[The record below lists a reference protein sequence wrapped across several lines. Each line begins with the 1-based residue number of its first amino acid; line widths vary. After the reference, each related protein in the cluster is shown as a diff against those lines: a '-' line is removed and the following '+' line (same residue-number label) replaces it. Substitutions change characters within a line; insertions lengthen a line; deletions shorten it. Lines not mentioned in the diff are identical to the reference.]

1 MTRGGGVYN
10 VIWKRR
16 MLVLLVLLGAC
27 VSSLVV
33 GLARPSHYESTA
45 VVALTPDVT
54 HGTGFVSS
62 DSLFALLGT
71 YAESAKAKA
80 NLRRASAILHRPLP
94 GEVETSTEE
103 GTGIV
108 TIVGRSTSRQGA
120 VDTARATAQ
129 AFRASIADNRL
140 LVPDLIDPATMPTTP
155 VQPRPALITVIAILI
170 ALLAGSAF
178 TLAVDRVRRRIETT
192 ADVAEIT
199 DVPVIG
205 ELPSERALSRELV
218 RTVWDDDK
226 LVALQESYRSLRI
239 NVGLLA
245 QQEQGSV
252 LQVTSADAGQGKST
266 VVANLG
272 IALARVGVETLIVDA
287 DLRRPRQHSIFE
299 LDNSE
304 GLSTR
309 LVLPGSGVTAIP
321 TAEPDLSVLPS
332 GPIPPDPTEVLHIR
346 FKHTLDELR
355 GEGVTV
361 LVDSPPLLP
370 VTDARLIA
378 SHVDGVIL
386 VVAAGTSNPVSVR
399 AAIEMLEAAGD
410 KLVGIIINRSGEE
423 SDDSGAYSYYEY
435 GETAPPVG
443 AGVS

>member
-1 MTRGGGVYN
+1 VFN

-16 MLVLLVLLGAC
+16 LLVLLVLLGAC

-33 GLARPSHYESTA
+33 ALARPSRYESTA
-45 VVALTPDVT
+45 IVALTPDVV

-62 DSLFALLGT
+62 DGLSALLDT
-71 YAESAKAKA
+71 YAESAKAKV
-80 NLRRASAILHRPLP
+80 NLRRASAILHRALP
-94 GEVETSTEE
+94 GEVETGTEK

-108 TIVGRSTSRQGA
+108 KIVGRSTSRQGA
-120 VDTARATAQ
+120 LDTARATTQ
-129 AFRASIADNRL
+129 AFQASIADNRL
-140 LVPDLIDPATMPTTP
+140 LVPDLIDPATAPTTP
-155 VQPRPALITVIAILI
+155 VQPRPPLITAIAILL
-170 ALLAGSAF
+170 ALLAGAAF
-178 TLAVDRVRRRIETT
+178 ALAVDRLRRRIDTT

-199 DVPVIG
+199 DVPVLA
-205 ELPSERALSRELV
+205 ELPGERALSRELV
-218 RTVWDDDK
+218 QTVWDDEK

-245 QQEQGSV
+245 HRQMSV

-287 DLRRPRQHSIFE
+287 DLRRPRQHRIFA

-309 LVLPGSGVTAIP
+309 LVLPGSGVAAVP
-321 TAEPDLSVLPS
+321 TAYPGLSVLPS
-332 GPIPPDPTEVLHIR
+332 GPIPPDPTEILHIR

-355 GEGVTV
+355 GERVAI

-370 VTDARLIA
+370 VSDARLIA

-386 VVAAGTSNPVSVR
+386 VVAAGTSNPIAVR
-399 AAIEMLEAAGD
+399 AAIEMLASAGD
-410 KLVGIIINRSGEE
+410 KLVGIILNQSGEE

-435 GETAPPVG
+435 GETAPAIG
-443 AGVS
+443 AEV

>member
-1 MTRGGGVYN
+1 MLN

-16 MLVLLVLLGAC
+16 LLVVLAVLSAC
-27 VSSLVV
+27 VCSLVV
-33 GLARPSHYESTA
+33 ALARPSHYESTA
-45 VVALTPDVT
+45 IVALTPDVT

-62 DSLFALLGT
+62 DGLSALLET
-71 YAESAKAKA
+71 YAASAKAKV
-80 NLRRASAILHRPLP
+80 NLRRASAILDRALP
-94 GEVETSTEE
+94 GEVETATEE

-108 TIVGRSTSRQGA
+108 KIVGRSTSRQGA
-120 VDTARATAQ
+120 FDTARATTQ
-129 AFRASIADNRL
+129 AFQASIADNRL
-140 LVPDLIDPATMPTTP
+140 LVADLIDQATVPAKP
-155 VQPRPALITVIAILI
+155 VQPRPPLIGGIAILLG
-170 ALLAGSAF
+170 LLGGTAF
-178 TLAVDRVRRRIETT
+178 AVAVDRLRRRIETT

-199 DVPVIG
+199 GVPVIA
-205 ELPSERALSRELV
+205 ELPSDRALSRELV
-218 RTVWDDDK
+218 RTVWDDEK

-245 QQEQGSV
+245 DRQMSI

-287 DLRRPRQHSIFE
+287 DLRRPRQHRIFE

-309 LVLPGSGVTAIP
+309 LVLPGSGVTPLP
-321 TAEPDLSVLPS
+321 TPYPDLSVLPS
-332 GPIPPDPTEVLHIR
+332 GPIPPDPTEILHIR

-355 GEGVTV
+355 GDGVTI

-370 VTDARLIA
+370 VSDARLIA

-386 VVAAGTSNPVSVR
+386 VVAAGTSNPISVR
-399 AAIEMLEAAGD
+399 AAIGMLEAAGD

-423 SDDSGAYSYYEY
+423 SHDSGAYSYYEY
-435 GETAPPVG
+435 GETAPAVG
-443 AGVS
+443 AEVS